1 MTMHSTLVDAMT
13 VAAMP
18 PGSVLLV
25 DCRVDLT
32 DRTRSAQDY
41 ARAHLP
47 GAIHADLDTDLSDLH
62 SPVQHAGRH
71 PLPSAADFSAV
82 LSRWGWT
89 PGLQIV
95 AYDAAGGAL
104 AAARLWWLLRV
115 AGVREAAVLDGGL
128 VAWASAG
135 HPLESSLPRRDASD
149 VRIEFDVEETVS
161 ADMLADEVARGMAVL
176 LDARAAPRFRGD
188 VEPLDPVAGHIPGA
202 RNRPYSDNLAADG
215 RFKPAVTLR
224 GEFTALMGE
233 HAPHDVVHMCG
244 SGVTACH
251 NLLAMEYAGLT
262 GSRLFAP
269 SWSGWVS
276 DPARPAAKGEL

>member
-62 SPVQHAGRH
+62 TAVQHAGRH

-135 HPLESSLPRRDASD
+135 HPLESNLPRRDASA
-149 VRIEFDVEETVS
+149 VRIEFDVDETVS
-161 ADMLADEVARGMAVL
+161 VDALADEVARGTAVL

-224 GEFTALMGE
+224 SEFAALMGE

-276 DPARPAAKGEL
+276 DPSRPAAKGDR